1 MPKFYTVAQVAEM
14 LKIRKNYI
22 YDLIYKG
29 ELEAVRLS
37 EKRFRISDDALK
49 EYLDKQKIIT
59 TY

>member
-1 MPKFYTVAQVAEM
+1 MPKYYTVAQVAEI

-29 ELEAVRLS
+29 QLEAVRLS

-49 EYLDKQKIIT
+49 EYLEKQKIIT
-59 TY
+59 T